1 MYISYYGIPPW
12 IFSHY
17 NTADLELLLSIF
29 STVVGSPILPVHSL
43 ELAVLLAFPTMPCRV
58 LPPNCKVF
66 QCGGQEQEQ
75 LVNTAPPQL
84 PELRLHK
91 FSCGPAASFKVDMP
105 FKLPFCRCFMIIR

>member
-43 ELAVLLAFPTMPCRV
+43 ELAVLLAVSTMPCRV
-58 LPPNCKVF
+58 LPSNCKFF
-66 QCGGQEQEQ
+66 QCGGQDGKYCSP
-75 LVNTAPPQL
+75 TAA
-84 PELRLHK
+84 RT
-91 FSCGPAASFKVDMP
+91 ASS
-105 FKLPFCRCFMIIR
+105 